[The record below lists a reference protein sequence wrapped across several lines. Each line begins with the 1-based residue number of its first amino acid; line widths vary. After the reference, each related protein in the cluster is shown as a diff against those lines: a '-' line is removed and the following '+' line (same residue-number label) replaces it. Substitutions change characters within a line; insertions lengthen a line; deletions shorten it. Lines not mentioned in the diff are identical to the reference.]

1 MTEKNK
7 ANSNEYNTRVVECRL
22 AAKLIAKKCLVMGGW
37 MDVVRL
43 RDVQV
48 KMGKELADM
57 EQVVRDNLHQE
68 DYTRE
73 ELVDLLD
80 VEKDFLVNNILT
92 ENTRELTNFRLYH
105 RAMHVFADSERVNRR
120 GDK

>member
-1 MTEKNK
+1 
-7 ANSNEYNTRVVECRL
+7 
-22 AAKLIAKKCLVMGGW
+22 

-57 EQVVRDNLHQE
+57 EQVVRDNLHEE

-80 VEKDFLVNNILT
+80 VEEDFLVNNILT
-92 ENTRELTNFRLYH
+92 ENTRELNKFRLYH
-105 RAMHVFADSERVNRR
+105 RAMHVFADSERVYRR